1 MLLMRV
7 GIVAQSS
14 ALLDEMHASAEGL
27 PISVVFEHA
36 ELGPKDA
43 FFAKLERL
51 HLQVLFLE
59 LAHIEDAAGL
69 VRGIRALNP
78 APSVFALHT
87 HADPAAIL
95 EALRAGVSEYLV
107 PPFRLAL
114 EAALQR
120 VEAEARQQSDTLRAG
135 GKVLGFLSS
144 KGGCGATTVAC
155 HLARELPKETNSKVL
170 ITDCD
175 FDAGLISFL
184 FRTKTTYSLTDAAAN
199 LHRLDASYWKAVVS
213 NGVPGLEMIG
223 AVAGTNTQPLTPEAL
238 EQIFRFFRAQ
248 YDWVIADIGR
258 GLTPFRISALTCCDE
273 IYLVTTTEIAALHHS
288 QRIITRLL
296 EGGYNREKLRI
307 VLNRPPKHFDVTL
320 QELEKML
327 GAEILAT
334 IPNDHDAV
342 NESYAEGSLAP
353 ATSAVGRAITELT
366 RRIAGVQ
373 ADKSKKRFSL
383 FR

>member
-1 MLLMRV
+1 MRA
-7 GIVAQSS
+7 GIVAQSRV
-14 ALLDEMHASAEGL
+14 LVEELHASIEDL
-27 PISVVFEHA
+27 PVSVVFEHA
-36 ELGPKDA
+36 DLGSMDS
-43 FFAKLERL
+43 FLAKIERL

-59 LAHIEDAAGL
+59 FAHLEDAPAL
-69 VRGIRALNP
+69 LRGIRTLSP
-78 APSVFALHT
+78 APAVFALHT

-107 PPFRLAL
+107 PPFRLTL

-120 VEAEARQQSDTLRAG
+120 VAAETRPQAETVRAG
-135 GKVLGFLSS
+135 GKVLGFLSA

-155 HLARELPKETNSKVL
+155 HLAREIPKETSSKVL

-175 FDAGLISFL
+175 FDAGLVSFL
-184 FRTKTTYSLTDAAAN
+184 FKTKGTYSLTDAAAN

-213 NGVPGLEMIG
+213 NGVPGLEMVG
-223 AVAGTNTQPLTPEAL
+223 AAVGANIQPLTPEAL
-238 EQIFRFFRAQ
+238 EQIFRFFRTQ

-258 GLTPFRISALTCCDE
+258 GLTPFRISALTYCDE
-273 IYLVTTTEIAALHHS
+273 IYLVTTTEIAALHHT
-288 QRIITRLL
+288 QRIVTRLM

-307 VLNRPPKHFDVTL
+307 ILNRPPKHFDVTL

-327 GAEILAT
+327 GAEIFAT
-334 IPNDHDAV
+334 IPNDYDAV

-353 ATSAVGRAITELT
+353 AMSAIGRAITELT

-373 ADKSKKRFSL
+373 VDKSKKRFSL